1 MKQIVFILSVV
12 QMFLMPLQ
20 ATGQERKNYLSI
32 KAGTISFTNGLKDAN
47 FATGFDGEIVYGRY
61 LIPNLAVEVGTGYLH
76 DGVYIKQG
84 FNFSQ
89 DIQAI
94 PIILTVK
101 VIYPIQPIELFAG
114 AGYSVYFT
122 KYKGFLID
130 PNATTHLLENDNP
143 PVRKATVFGGQ
154 FVAGVNYCFSPA
166 FFFGIEG
173 KYIITEAANFR
184 VFSPSLDGYA
194 ITGSFGFR
202 F

>member
-1 MKQIVFILSVV
+1 MKQI
-12 QMFLMPLQ
+12 MFGFSIVLLFLIPFQ
-20 ATGQERKNYLSI
+20 ATGQERRNYLSI
-32 KAGTISFTNGLKDAN
+32 KAGTITFTGGLKEAN

-61 LIPNLAVEVGTGYLH
+61 LTPNCSLEVGTGYLH

-94 PIILTVK
+94 PVLLTVK
-101 VIYPIQPIELFAG
+101 AIYPIQPVEIFAG
-114 AGYSVYFT
+114 AGYAVYFT

-130 PNATTHLLENDNP
+130 AGAPGHSLANDNP
-143 PVRKATVFGGQ
+143 PVRKTTVFGGH
-154 FVAGVNYCFSPA
+154 FVAGVNYSFSPD

-173 KYIITEAANFR
+173 KYIITEAADFKI
-184 VFSPSLDGYA
+184 FSPSLNGYA
-194 ITGSFGFR
+194 ITGTFGCR

>member
-94 PIILTVK
+94 PVILTVK
-101 VIYPIQPIELFAG
+101 LIYPIQPIELFAG

-130 PNATTHLLENDNP
+130 PNATTHLLANDNP

-154 FVAGVNYCFSPA
+154 FVAGVNYCLSPA